1 MKPTFPREAP
11 SKAADL
17 ACCAQLLPSVS
28 RTFAL
33 TIRVLPGSLR
43 DTVTVAY
50 LLCRIADV
58 LEDANRVD
66 PRVRRDGLIE
76 LADAFRGFAEPA
88 RDPDPSAA
96 LDWESRT
103 LDRLLRSLKG
113 SASWSGLD
121 DASLALLESRE
132 AVFRAF
138 HCLPP
143 ISRGIIA
150 HWVEAMARGM
160 AGFVE
165 RELDDAEPADGLF
178 KLHTWEEMRSYA
190 YCVAGTVGYLLTELF
205 THDLRLGD
213 DAKAARLRD
222 LAGSFGLGL
231 QLTNILQDLSEDRVR
246 GWSYVPEEL
255 ARRHGTTLARLSQE
269 SDRAAALRVIADLI
283 EEAAH
288 HLDSAMEFALLIPRH
303 APRIR
308 LFCLWPIFFA
318 RRTLVKL
325 WGEPAV
331 LDGGEKVRISRGEV
345 RSLMRQTISA
355 CLFDRRLAQLYEQER
370 GRLRERMSM
379 RPV

>member
-1 MKPTFPREAP
+1 V
-11 SKAADL
+11 SKIFERKGPVPADR
-17 ACCAQLLPSVS
+17 ARCAQLLPSVS
-28 RTFAL
+28 RTFAI

-43 DTVTVAY
+43 DAVTIAY

-58 LEDANRVD
+58 FEDSNRID
-66 PRVRRDGLIE
+66 PRTRKGKLLSMAEAFAAITDRSDDAEGDGHERDRR
-76 LADAFRGFAEPA
+76 A
-88 RDPDPSAA
+88 R
-96 LDWESRT
+96 E
-103 LDRLLRSLKG
+103 RLLSC
-113 SASWSGLD
+113 LD
-121 DASLALLESRE
+121 DCDAWPDMDEASRALLESGE
-132 AVFRAF
+132 AVVRAF
-138 HCLPP
+138 HSLPP
-143 ISRGIIA
+143 ITRGIIA

-165 RELDDAEPADGLF
+165 RELEPQSADGLLF

-213 DAKAARLRD
+213 TQKTARLRD

-246 GWSYVPEEL
+246 GWSYIPEEL
-255 ARRHGTTLARLSQE
+255 ATRHGTTIARLQQE

-283 EEAAH
+283 EEAAA
-288 HLDSAMEFALLIPRH
+288 HLDAAMEFTLLIPRH

-331 LDGGEKVRISRGEV
+331 LDGGEKVRISRSEV
-345 RSLMRQTISA
+345 RSLMRQTISG
-355 CLFDRRLAQLYEQER
+355 CLSDRRLLQLYENER
-370 GRLRERMSM
+370 GRLRERMAV

>member
-1 MKPTFPREAP
+1 MSWIFDRAAPTEAT
-11 SKAADL
+11 DL
-17 ACCAQLLPSVS
+17 ARCAQLLPSVS

-58 LEDANRVD
+58 LEDSNQID
-66 PRVRRDGLIE
+66 PRVRRSGLLE
-76 LADAFRGFAEPA
+76 LAEAFASLTERAMDLSPA
-88 RDPDPSAA
+88 ATP
-96 LDWESRT
+96 ESERRT
-103 LDRLLRSLKG
+103 LERLLDCLEG
-113 SASWSGLD
+113 SPAWTGLD
-121 DASLALLESRE
+121 DSSRSLLQSRE
-132 AVFRAF
+132 AVLRAF
-138 HCLPP
+138 HALPL

-165 RELDDAEPADGLF
+165 KELDAEPADGLLF
-178 KLHTWEEMRSYA
+178 RLHTWEEMRSYA

-213 DAKAARLRD
+213 NAKTARLRD

-231 QLTNILQDLSEDRVR
+231 QLTNILQDFSEDRVR
-246 GWSYVPEEL
+246 GWSYVPEDL
-255 ARRHGTTLARLSQE
+255 ARRHGTTLARLHQE

-283 EEAAH
+283 EEAAG
-288 HLDSAMEFALLIPRH
+288 HLDSAMEFALLIPRN

-331 LDGGEKVRISRGEV
+331 LDGGEKVRISRAEV
-345 RSLMRQTISA
+345 RSLMRQTVSG
-355 CLFDRRLAQLYEQER
+355 CLFDRRLIQLYENER